1 MRAPLPPR
9 PVRRVVLAP
18 SMVTVAVL
26 MVSSTPLW
34 AVGAAFAS
42 RFVRGRWRPLRILWF
57 LLLYLLLESVV
68 LVVLAA
74 VWVASGFGRHM
85 DRPRF
90 QEANYAVL
98 RWFLRRM
105 VVAAERTF
113 GVRIVRPEAPPTSG
127 ERRPLIV
134 MSRHAGPG
142 DSLLVVDGVM
152 SRLGRRPR
160 VVLKDLIQLE
170 PAADV
175 LLNRLPSV
183 FIGSGERARR
193 DAVAQIREMAASMG
207 GDDAFVIFP
216 EGGNFTANRRRR
228 IIDKLRHLG
237 RVDLARRAQDLEHV
251 LLPRSAGLLAALDGS
266 PDADLLIIG
275 HTGLEELNTIGD
287 IWRGLPMDQVISVRV
302 WRIDRADIPNG
313 DAREQWL
320 YDRWQEMDDWIS
332 EERTAAAD
340 PATRP

>member
-1 MRAPLPPR
+1 
-9 PVRRVVLAP
+9 
-18 SMVTVAVL
+18 MVTGAVL
-26 MVSSTPLW
+26 MVSSIPLW

-42 RFVRGRWRPLRILWF
+42 RFVRGRRRPLRILWF
-57 LLLYLLLESVV
+57 FLLYLLIESVV

-90 QEANYAVL
+90 QEANYAVM

-113 GVRIVRPEAPPTSG
+113 HVRVVRPEPPPDDG
-127 ERRPLIV
+127 GRQPLIV

-183 FIGSGERARR
+183 FIGRGERARHE
-193 DAVAQIREMAASMG
+193 AVARIREMAASMG
-207 GDDAFVIFP
+207 DDDAFVIVP

-237 RVDLARRAQDLEHV
+237 RVDLARRAEDLEHV
-251 LLPRSAGLLAALDGS
+251 LLPRSAGILAALDGA
-266 PDADLLIIG
+266 PRADLLVVG
-275 HTGLEELNTIGD
+275 HTGLEELNSVGD
-287 IWRGLPMDQVISVRV
+287 IWRGLPMDQVISVRT
-302 WRIDRADIPNG
+302 WRIARSDIPDG

-320 YDRWQEMDDWIS
+320 YDQWQEMDVWIA
-332 EERTAAAD
+332 ETRGA
-340 PATRP
+340 PAEPAS